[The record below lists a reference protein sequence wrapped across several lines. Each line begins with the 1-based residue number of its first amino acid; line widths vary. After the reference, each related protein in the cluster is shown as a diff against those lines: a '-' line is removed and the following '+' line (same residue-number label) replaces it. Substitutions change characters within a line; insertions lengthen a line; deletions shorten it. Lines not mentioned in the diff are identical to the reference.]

1 MSKLSKTA
9 RASMGQQAPKEVKVI
24 PDAELIRLLRIDR
37 ASGIFATCQGAD
49 AALRTLDIL
58 TTRVNA
64 LETDLAFLQKQYAN
78 AQELAGHSATAIER
92 LFTEK
97 SALIDS
103 LKNANVTLALYQMK
117 IGAEANPVPGLTV
130 QETLNLVER
139 SQEIPLHDQ
148 VTGTVEFVN
157 EKSEVVA
164 TGVTIGLPYLNTP
177 GDLDATNGELP
188 AAQ

>member
-49 AALRTLDIL
+49 AALRRITELEGLLAASQLNVIQL
-58 TTRVNA
+58 NA
-64 LETDLAFLQKQYAN
+64 
-78 AQELAGHSATAIER
+78 
-92 LFTEK
+92 
-97 SALIDS
+97 S
-103 LKNANVTLALYQMK
+103 L
-117 IGAEANPVPGLTV
+117 
-130 QETLNLVER
+130 
-139 SQEIPLHDQ
+139 PLKDQ